1 MAGEPEGRNEEHI
14 HTGDQDKLL
23 GDDTSALTTQQLNVV
38 TPAGSSLR
46 PASAEQSPANQPIPN
61 QPIPNQTQAYP
72 VSPLAPAPAPAPT
85 ASSTGGGYQT
95 LPPQQSSFSPSYG
108 PVPQPPLQ
116 PTKSFQAPKL
126 PTSPRDRRRLLI
138 IGLVAVVVLGGGLT
152 FAVWPS
158 GAKKAPVAVNPQH
171 VVAGTVQA
179 GILTPDDVSKAVGT
193 TVISGSAAS
202 QPPPAL
208 TAAPTSCAV
217 AIGPATAAGYTEG
230 WTVFYSTTYQDST
243 GAGDYTVT
251 QTIGKYGDAN
261 QSGAVF
267 QGLAKG
273 VAGCPSA
280 TRTDQ
285 KKNTVKWN
293 YTVDTNTSEDLAW
306 TASQDSGGG
315 WACYRQAR
323 LKGKAVL
330 QVAVCEGG
338 DGKAA
343 AAQVADQFAAKVSG

>member
-1 MAGEPEGRNEEHI
+1 MAGESEGRNEEHI
-14 HTGDQDKLL
+14 HTGDQDKLA
-23 GDDTSALTTQQLNVV
+23 GDDTSALTTQQLY
-38 TPAGSSLR
+38 
-46 PASAEQSPANQPIPN
+46 
-61 QPIPNQTQAYP
+61 QA
-72 VSPLAPAPAPAPT
+72 
-85 ASSTGGGYQT
+85 
-95 LPPQQSSFSPSYG
+95 LPPQQGSFSPSYG
-108 PVPQPPLQ
+108 PLSQPPLQ
-116 PTKSFQAPKL
+116 PTKSFQAPKQ
-126 PTSPRDRRRLLI
+126 PKQPKQPKPPMSPRDRRRRLI

-152 FAVWPS
+152 FAAWPS
-158 GAKKAPVAVNPQH
+158 GGKKAPVAVNPQH

-193 TVISGSAAS
+193 TVISGAAAS

-217 AIGPATAAGYTEG
+217 AIGPATAAGYTQG

-251 QTIGKYGDAN
+251 QTIGEYGDAN
-261 QSGAVF
+261 QSGSVF

>member
-1 MAGEPEGRNEEHI
+1 MAGESKGPNEEHI
-14 HTGDQDKLL
+14 HTGGQDKPA
-23 GDDTSALTTQQLNVV
+23 GDDTSALTTQRLNVV
-38 TPAGSSLR
+38 TPAEKDSSALTTQQL
-46 PASAEQSPANQPIPN
+46 PAIAPTWPQP
-61 QPIPNQTQAYP
+61 Q
-72 VSPLAPAPAPAPT
+72 PAPAPAPGP
-85 ASSTGGGYQT
+85 AMSSTGGGHQT
-95 LPPQQSSFSPSYG
+95 LPPQQGPFSPSYG
-108 PVPQPPLQ
+108 PPPPPHLQPQPQ
-116 PTKSFQAPKL
+116 PTKPFQPPKI

-138 IGLVAVVVLGGGLT
+138 IGLVAVVVLGCGLT
-152 FAVWPS
+152 FALWPS
-158 GAKKAPVAVNPQH
+158 SAKKAPVAVNPQH

-193 TVISGSAAS
+193 TVISGSAAN

-208 TAAPTSCAV
+208 TADPASCAV
-217 AIGPATAAGYTEG
+217 AIGPATATGYTKG
-230 WTVFYSTTYQDST
+230 WTVFYSTTYQDSA

-251 QTIGKYGDAN
+251 QTIGEYGDAN
-261 QSGAVF
+261 QSGSVF
-267 QGLAKG
+267 QSLAKG

-285 KKNTVKWN
+285 NKNTVKWN
-293 YTVDTNTSEDLAW
+293 YTVDTNTSDHLAW
-306 TASQDSGGG
+306 TASQDAGNG

>member
-1 MAGEPEGRNEEHI
+1 MAGESKGPNEEHI
-14 HTGDQDKLL
+14 HTGNQDKPA
-23 GDDTSALTTQQLNVV
+23 GDDTSALTTQRLNVV
-38 TPAGSSLR
+38 TPAEKGSSALTTQQL
-46 PASAEQSPANQPIPN
+46 PAI
-61 QPIPNQTQAYP
+61 
-72 VSPLAPAPAPAPT
+72 APT
-85 ASSTGGGYQT
+85 WPEPQPA
-95 LPPQQSSFSPSYG
+95 LPPHQGPFSPSYG
-108 PVPQPPLQ
+108 PPPPPHLQPQPQ
-116 PTKSFQAPKL
+116 PTKPFQPPKI
-126 PTSPRDRRRLLI
+126 PTSPRNRRQLLI
-138 IGLVAVVVLGGGLT
+138 IGLVAVVLLGCGLT
-152 FAVWPS
+152 FALWPS
-158 GAKKAPVAVNPQH
+158 SAKKAPVAVNPQH

-193 TVISGSAAS
+193 TVISGSAAN

-208 TAAPTSCAV
+208 TADPASCAV
-217 AIGPATAAGYTEG
+217 AIGPATATGYTKG
-230 WTVFYSTTYQDST
+230 WTVFYSTTYQDSA

-251 QTIGKYGDAN
+251 QTIGEYGDAN
-261 QSGAVF
+261 QSGSVF
-267 QGLAKG
+267 QSLAKG

-285 KKNTVKWN
+285 NKNTVKWN
-293 YTVDTNTSEDLAW
+293 YTVDTNTSDHLAW
-306 TASQDSGGG
+306 TASQDAGNG

>member
-1 MAGEPEGRNEEHI
+1 MAGESEGRNEEHI
-14 HTGDQDKLL
+14 HTGGHDKPA

-38 TPAGSSLR
+38 PPAGS
-46 PASAEQSPANQPIPN
+46 PP
-61 QPIPNQTQAYP
+61 
-72 VSPLAPAPAPAPT
+72 APAPAPAP
-85 ASSTGGGYQT
+85 SFTGGGYQA
-95 LPPQQSSFSPSYG
+95 PASQQSSFSPSYG
-108 PVPQPPLQ
+108 PPPLSQPPLQ
-116 PTKSFQAPKL
+116 PAKSFRAPKPPKPPKPL
-126 PTSPRDRRRLLI
+126 TSPRDRRRLLI
-138 IGLVAVVVLGGGLT
+138 IGLVVVVVLGGGGLT
-152 FAVWPS
+152 WALWP
-158 GAKKAPVAVNPQH
+158 GDAKKAPVAASPQH

-193 TVISGSAAS
+193 TVVSGSAAN

-208 TAAPTSCAV
+208 TADPATCAV
-217 AIGPATAAGYTEG
+217 AIGPATAAGYTKG

-251 QTIGKYGDAN
+251 QTIGEYGDAN
-261 QSGAVF
+261 QSGSVF
-267 QGLAKG
+267 QGLATG

-285 KKNTVKWN
+285 KKNTVKWK
-293 YTVDTNTSEDLAW
+293 YTVDANTADHLAW
-306 TASQDSGGG
+306 TAAQDSGGG

-323 LKGKAVL
+323 LKGRAVV

-343 AAQVADQFAAKVSG
+343 AARVADQFAAKVSG